1 MAATTGSAPLVL
13 TYRTGNYSWAVAV
26 SHDGRYVIAGS
37 DDMHVYF
44 FDTQSAEDKPLWSY
58 ATHGYVRHVA
68 VSGDGSRA
76 AAGDLDGSI
85 LFFAPAVSGNPVW
98 SSRATSPIDALAMSE
113 DGEYM
118 AAGDRLGTIYLLK
131 TARTDLTRHV
141 IPGGVLAL
149 SISKSGMV
157 AATAARGGLYYFGE
171 TSSEAGYAW
180 SFEVH
185 TSFPQLA
192 MSGEARHIVIGD
204 NSGYVYLV
212 SSSGEL
218 IDRERVR
225 GAISAL
231 SMSETK
237 GRVVVGST
245 SGNVTLYLVRDRLEK
260 LQSLQASRPVTSTV
274 ISENGERISVADLD
288 ELVSMFN
295 QSLTAHMW
303 TFNAGGIVHS
313 LSISHNGQVMAAASD
328 TGDIYV
334 FDEKTPQRISMTML
348 STVLVAIVI
357 VLAAGSIMWERR
369 RKSNDSKRV
378 AWKAHRLSP
387 HLEI

>member
-1 MAATTGSAPLVL
+1 LAATTGSAPLVL

-58 ATHGYVRHVA
+58 ATRGYVRHVA

-113 DGEYM
+113 DGEYL
-118 AAGDRLGTIYLLK
+118 AAGDRLGTIYFLK
-131 TARTDLTRHV
+131 TAPTDLTQHV

-149 SISKSGMV
+149 SISKSGML
-157 AATAARGGLYYFGE
+157 AATAARGGLYYFDE

-225 GAISAL
+225 GAISTL
-231 SMSETK
+231 SMSEAK

-245 SGNVTLYLVRDRLEK
+245 SGTVTLYLVRDRLEK
-260 LQSLQASRPVTSTV
+260 LESLEASGPVTSTV
-274 ISENGERISVADLD
+274 ISENGERISVALLD
-288 ELVSMFN
+288 GSISMFN
-295 QSLTAHMW
+295 QSLATRMW
-303 TFNAGGIVHS
+303 TFDAGGIVHS
-313 LSISHNGQVMAAASD
+313 LSISHDGQVMAAASD
-328 TGDIYV
+328 TGDIHV
-334 FDEKTPQRISMTML
+334 FYERAPQRISKTML
-348 STVLVAIVI
+348 SSVLAAVVI
-357 VLAAGSIMWERR
+357 VLAAGSIMWRRR
-369 RKSNDSKRV
+369 RKSNESRRV
-378 AWKAHRLSP
+378 AEKAYRLLSR
-387 HLEI
+387 LEI

>member
-1 MAATTGSAPLVL
+1 MLLLTLAVTTNSAPLAL

-37 DDMHVYF
+37 DDMQVYF
-44 FDTQSAEDKPLWSY
+44 FDTQSAEGKPLWSY

-76 AAGDLDGSI
+76 AASDLDGSI
-85 LFFAPAVSGNPVW
+85 LFFKPVVSGNPVW
-98 SSRATSPIDALAMSE
+98 STRATSPIDAIAMSE
-113 DGEYM
+113 DGEYL

-131 TARTDLTRHV
+131 TALTDLKRRA
-141 IPGGVLAL
+141 IPGAVLTL
-149 SISKSGMV
+149 SISKSGML
-157 AATAARGGLYYFGE
+157 AATAASGGLYFFGE
-171 TSSEAGYAW
+171 ASSQVSHAW
-180 SFEVH
+180 SFEPY
-185 TSFPQLA
+185 TSFPLLA
-192 MSGEARHIVIGD
+192 MAGEASHIVLGG
-204 NSGYVYLV
+204 NNGYLYLV
-212 SSSGEL
+212 DSSGQL
-218 IDRERVR
+218 IDQQKVE
-225 GAISAL
+225 GAVSAL
-231 SMSETK
+231 SISDSKE
-237 GRVVVGST
+237 RLVVGST

-288 ELVSMFN
+288 GLVSMFN
-295 QSLTAHMW
+295 ESLTAHMW

-334 FDEKTPQRISMTML
+334 FDEKTPQRISKTML

-357 VLAAGSIMWERR
+357 ILAAGSIMWERR
-369 RKSNDSKRV
+369 RKSNESKRV
-378 AWKAHRLSP
+378 A
-387 HLEI
+387 